1 MEVQFLQSL
10 KVRQSCGGSSFWI
23 VCKWWDHKSEKV
35 TEHQFHWRVHHA
47 NGASVVFAFSWLL
60 SYLVSNLAEIIFRS
74 FAEGGHSSNRLEKV
88 GECNLIME
96 KVSEAFFHVLIEYHL
111 CL

>member
-1 MEVQFLQSL
+1 MPMELLLFFLS
-10 KVRQSCGGSSFWI
+10 
-23 VCKWWDHKSEKV
+23 
-35 TEHQFHWRVHHA
+35 
-47 NGASVVFAFSWLL
+47 L